1 MKHLLTLAF
10 ISSVLSVSSAFAQ
23 YATDFEA
30 PTFTAGSTIN
40 GQDSWTTSP
49 TANGRVLTA
58 TQIAGELTTL
68 GVTPGVTVHSGS
80 QALLVSGTGSSG
92 GTVRVVTGL
101 GSETEVLLNV
111 WVRPLTSTM
120 NNPTGNVF
128 VVMENSAGKRAAGF
142 RFGPLQSI
150 DYGLVSGNWVP
161 TGKRWD
167 PNTWY
172 RMTMRVNYTS
182 QTYDFSIDGVQ
193 VNTSPIPF
201 YEAASDSFSQIRVYR
216 GSNQAGVIV
225 DDLSVSVAGP
235 RREIFWSET
244 GGFGG
249 PNLGSV
255 YSAAFDGSDKVAIVT
270 GLNRPIGLA
279 LDIKNGH
286 IYWAEDG
293 FGTTDNSRIVRANFD
308 GSNPTPLFIGRKVG
322 GAADEFSNAQI
333 LALDLVNKHVYWTD
347 YFKGVVRGNLDGT
360 GYTLLGGSNETAQAV
375 QYTALALDTKNGH
388 IYYGDPTQNGRLF
401 RMNMDGGNKIEI
413 ARDLATDSWW
423 FNDISLDVRHGH
435 IYYTDAGTH
444 QIKRMN
450 MDGSDQTVL
459 LTDPGLNPFGVALGP
474 NQKMFW
480 IGGTGMRLGSANID
494 GVSDVNLNL
503 ASADTTTG
511 FDIAAV
517 YVPVVPADVLITE
530 IGVQDSTVTI
540 TWTGGLAPYQ
550 LQRRGSLTDGVW
562 DDVGTTTTA
571 MQATDTVSGGM
582 MFYRVRSN

>member
-1 MKHLLTLAF
+1 
-10 ISSVLSVSSAFAQ
+10 
-23 YATDFEA
+23 
-30 PTFTAGSTIN
+30 
-40 GQDSWTTSP
+40 
-49 TANGRVLTA
+49 
-58 TQIAGELTTL
+58 
-68 GVTPGVTVHSGS
+68 
-80 QALLVSGTGSSG
+80 
-92 GTVRVVTGL
+92 
-101 GSETEVLLNV
+101 
-111 WVRPLTSTM
+111 
-120 NNPTGNVF
+120 
-128 VVMENSAGKRAAGF
+128 
-142 RFGPLQSI
+142 
-150 DYGLVSGNWVP
+150 
-161 TGKRWD
+161 
-167 PNTWY
+167 
-172 RMTMRVNYTS
+172 MRVNYTS

-255 YSAAFDGSDKVAIVT
+255 YSAAFDGSGKVAIVT

-279 LDIKNGH
+279 LDIKNGY

-322 GAADEFSNAQI
+322 GAADEFTNAQI

-423 FNDISLDVRHGH
+423 FNDISLDVRHGY

-474 NQKMFW
+474 NEKMFW
-480 IGGTGMRLGSANID
+480 IGGTGMRLGTANID

>member
-1 MKHLLTLAF
+1 MKHLLALVF
-10 ISSVLSVSSAFAQ
+10 ISSALSVSTAFAQ

-30 PTFTAGSTIN
+30 PTFTSGTID
-40 GQDSWTTSP
+40 GQDSWTSTN
-49 TANGRVLTA
+49 ADRARVLTKSG
-58 TQIAGELTTL
+58 IADELTIL
-68 GVTPGVTVHSGS
+68 GASPGVTVHGGS
-80 QALLVSGTGSSG
+80 QALLVSGAGGSSA
-92 GTVRVVTGL
+92 TVRVISGL
-101 GSETEVLLNV
+101 EAESQVMLNV
-111 WVRPLTSTM
+111 WVRPLTTAT
-120 NNPTGNVF
+120 NPIGNVF
-128 VVMENSAGKRAAGF
+128 VTMENSAGTRAAAF

-150 DYGLVSGNWVP
+150 DYGTTVTGIWQA
-161 TGKRWD
+161 TGKTWD

-172 RMTMRVNYTS
+172 RMTMRVNYATR
-182 QTYDFSIDGVQ
+182 TYDFAVDGVQ
-193 VNTSPIPF
+193 INSEPIPF
-201 YEAASDSFSQIRVYR
+201 YAGSSDSFSQIRVFR
-216 GSNQAGVIV
+216 DSNQAGVIV
-225 DDLSVSVAGP
+225 DDLRVSVAGP

-322 GAADEFSNAQI
+322 GAADEFTNAQM
-333 LALDLVNKHVYWTD
+333 LALDLENEHVYWTD

-413 ARDLATDSWW
+413 ARNLATDSWW

-480 IGGTGMRLGSANID
+480 IGGTGMRLGTANID

-503 ASADTTTG
+503 ASTDTITG

-530 IGVQDSTVTI
+530 MGVQDSTVTI
-540 TWTGGLAPYQ
+540 TWRGGLAPYQ